1 MFLVTGGAGFI
12 GSNLVA
18 ALEARGAEVAVCDR
32 LGHGDKWRNLA
43 KRELADLVPPDR
55 LMDWL
60 DGRKLDGV
68 YHMGA
73 ISTTT
78 ETDADLIL
86 AQNFSTSLALW
97 GWCTKAQ
104 VPLVYASSAATY
116 GAGGAGFEDDER
128 PGALA
133 KLRPMNAYGWSKH
146 LFDRRAVRLAA
157 SGAKPPRWAGLKF
170 FNVYGPNEYHK
181 GEQLSVAWQIHQ
193 RVKAGEP
200 ARLFKSYEA
209 KYPDGGQLRDFV
221 WVGDCVDVA
230 LWVGG
235 NADGIFNVGTGEAR
249 SFDDLAKAV
258 FRASNREPKIV
269 YVDMPEAMR
278 DRYQYFTRSS
288 PEKLRRAG
296 YARPFTSLEEGVKR
310 YVQDYLIKSDPYL

>member
-1 MFLVTGGAGFI
+1 MCLRL
-12 GSNLVA
+12 SNLVA

-32 LGHGDKWRNLA
+32 LGHGEKWRNLG
-43 KRELADLVPPDR
+43 KRELADLVPPEG

-60 DGRKLDGV
+60 KGRKLEGL
-68 YHMGA
+68 YHLGA

-86 AQNFSTSLALW
+86 AQNFSVSLDLW
-97 GWCTKAQ
+97 NWCTDAG

-116 GAGGAGFEDDER
+116 GDGTAGFEDDER
-128 PGALA
+128 PDALA
-133 KLRPMNAYGWSKH
+133 KLHPMNAYGWSKH
-146 LFDRRAVRLAA
+146 LFDRRAIRLAA
-157 SGAKPPRWAGLKF
+157 SGRRPPRWAGLKF

-193 RVKAGEP
+193 RDKAGEP
-200 ARLFKSYEA
+200 ARLFKSYDA
-209 KYPDGGQLRDFV
+209 RYADGGQLRDFV

-230 LWVGG
+230 LWLAG
-235 NADGIFNVGTGEAR
+235 NADGLFNVGTGEAR
-249 SFDDLAKAV
+249 SFDDLARAV
-258 FRASNREPKIV
+258 FRASNREPEIV

-278 DRYQYFTRSS
+278 DRYQYLTRSS

-296 YARPFTSLEEGVKR
+296 YARPFTSLEEGVGR
-310 YVQDYLIKSDPYL
+310 YVRDYLLKPDPYL

>member
-1 MFLVTGGAGFI
+1 MPRKK
-12 GSNLVA
+12 GSAQAEHLA

-32 LGHGDKWRNLA
+32 LGHGEKWRNLG
-43 KRELADLVPPDR
+43 KRELADLVPPEG

-60 DGRKLDGV
+60 KGRKLEGL
-68 YHMGA
+68 YHLGA

-86 AQNFSTSLALW
+86 AQNFSVSLDLW
-97 GWCTKAQ
+97 NWCTDAG

-116 GAGGAGFEDDER
+116 GDGTAGFEDDER
-128 PGALA
+128 PDALA
-133 KLRPMNAYGWSKH
+133 KLHPMNAYGWSKH
-146 LFDRRAVRLAA
+146 LFDRRAIRLAA
-157 SGAKPPRWAGLKF
+157 SGRRPPRWAGLKF

-193 RVKAGEP
+193 RDKAGEP
-200 ARLFKSYEA
+200 ARLFKSYDA
-209 KYPDGGQLRDFV
+209 RYADGGQLRDFV

-230 LWVGG
+230 LWLAG
-235 NADGIFNVGTGEAR
+235 NADGLFNVGTGEAR
-249 SFDDLAKAV
+249 SFDDLARAV
-258 FRASNREPKIV
+258 FRASNREPEIV

-278 DRYQYFTRSS
+278 DRYQYLTRSS

-296 YARPFTSLEEGVKR
+296 YARPFTSLEEGVGR
-310 YVQDYLIKSDPYL
+310 YVRDYLLKPDPYL